1 MQPSSGSWR
10 RQGGSP
16 LPGFGAERFA
26 FDACR
31 TTPPVTVMGDLAAAI
46 GSETTY
52 SGGIGP
58 SGQSDGMSF
67 GRFNEEFAMSR
78 IRV

>member
-1 MQPSSGSWR
+1 
-10 RQGGSP
+10 
-16 LPGFGAERFA
+16 
-26 FDACR
+26 
-31 TTPPVTVMGDLAAAI
+31 MGDLAAAI

>member
-1 MQPSSGSWR
+1 MR
-10 RQGGSP
+10 AEP
-16 LPGFGAERFA
+16 LHRLLLWA
-26 FDACR
+26 
-31 TTPPVTVMGDLAAAI
+31 TLAAAI

-58 SGQSDGMSF
+58 SGQSDGLSF